1 MIPEEYFSILGF
13 NNKAECILQE
23 NSIVIRPIRDNV
35 SEDISEYILAE
46 LVEEGYSGQE
56 LITKFKET
64 RRKIRPAVEKLLSEA
79 DDIAK
84 GYKKSSMLE
93 DVFKKE
99 D

>member
-1 MIPEEYFSILGF
+1 
-13 NNKAECILQE
+13 
-23 NSIVIRPIRDNV
+23 
-35 SEDISEYILAE
+35 
-46 LVEEGYSGQE
+46 

-64 RRKIRPAVEKLLSEA
+64 RSKIRPAVEKLLSEA

-93 DVFKKE
+93 DVFKQE